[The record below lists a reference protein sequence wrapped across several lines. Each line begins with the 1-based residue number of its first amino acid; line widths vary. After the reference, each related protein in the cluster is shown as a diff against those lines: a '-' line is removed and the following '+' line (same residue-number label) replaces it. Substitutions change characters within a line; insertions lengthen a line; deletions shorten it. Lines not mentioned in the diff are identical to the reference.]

1 MQGLACS
8 RTPCP
13 PAASSLGAKMSFFH
27 GVNGSQSFTNTPIP
41 PIASGTV
48 IGPVQTTGTGPSFS
62 AFSGSVP
69 SFYSVATASAAPSA
83 SFATSTASSTGIA
96 SSQPGSVFDPIFDT
110 YLDVY
115 NSLNA
120 SLGALVLGL
129 LFSSIA
135 FGIVC
140 MKAASYLRSS
150 RSGAAAAKT
159 FMSQAVGLV
168 SMNLLQT
175 IFTAIAVY
183 KSLVVDFGQL
193 NALLD
198 DHWSI
203 IVQIA
208 YMTFIAAIVQSYFA
222 YRLHIVKRNHF
233 LTGAIST
240 YYHALRAPDC

>member
-27 GVNGSQSFTNTPIP
+27 GVSGSQSFTNTPVP

-48 IGPVQTTGTGPSFS
+48 IGPVQTTGIGPSFS
-62 AFSGSVP
+62 VFSGSMS
-69 SFYSVATASAAPSA
+69 SFYSVATATVAPSA
-83 SFATSTASSTGIA
+83 SYATSTASSTGVA

-129 LFSSIA
+129 LFSSVA

-150 RSGAAAAKT
+150 RSGAAASKI
-159 FMSQAVGLV
+159 FAVGLV
-168 SMNLLQT
+168 SLNLLQT
-175 IFTAIAVY
+175 VFTAIAVY
-183 KSLVVDFGQL
+183 KSMVVDFGQL

-208 YMTFIAAIVQSYFA
+208 YMTFIASIVQCYFA
-222 YRLHIVKRNHF
+222 YRLHI
-233 LTGAIST
+233 GALSVLLHRYT
-240 YYHALRAPDC
+240 V